1 MQNFNNML
9 KCILFMIPLIFM
21 ECHIIL
27 IVILILVST
36 QNNKKKK
43 MSRLF
48 KRYSNNVS
56 NTVTNDEKNLIK

>member
-1 MQNFNNML
+1 
-9 KCILFMIPLIFM
+9 MIPLRFI

-36 QNNKKKK
+36 QNHKK

-48 KRYSNNVS
+48 KRYNDNVS
-56 NTVTNDEKNLIK
+56 NAVTNDEKI